1 MKKAVIF
8 DLDGTLSDSIMSMK
22 YSGDKTMAEFGY
34 GPFSVQDYT
43 CQFIS
48 LPPSTWKC
56 RCCTV

>member
-34 GPFSVQDYT
+34 GPFSVQDLSLIHIL
-43 CQFIS
+43 CQ
-48 LPPSTWKC
+48 WEDQQ
-56 RCCTV
+56 